1 MIRVTFCTKRYEAGP
16 VTVLDVDMAEFWTL
30 LERSAGETTGPDHRL
45 DWLTHQ
51 LSQVSLE
58 HVVDFQINLEAAR
71 RPIDTYAMWGAA
83 NQILDGLCSS
93 DAFWYF
99 QPWLIGQG
107 QRLWHHVAQNPDNL
121 ADLVAVRVLAGRS
134 HEEWADAE
142 WPQWEELAYAAADAY
157 ERATGRRDGLYEALD
172 ARGHRAYADPEPNDQ
187 PWNSDSLTEI
197 AQRLPRLA
205 RLFPRRHYV
214 TP

>member
-1 MIRVTFCTKRYEAGP
+1 
-16 VTVLDVDMAEFWTL
+16 MADPPPKPAL
-30 LERSAGETTGPDHRL
+30 P
-45 DWLTHQ
+45 
-51 LSQVSLE
+51 E
-58 HVVDFQINLEAAR
+58 HIADFQLGLEAAR

-93 DAFWYF
+93 DTFWYF

-107 QRLWHHVAQNPDNL
+107 SASPGTRTTSPTCPPFGCSPA
-121 ADLVAVRVLAGRS
+121 AVTRWS
-134 HEEWADAE
+134 DAE
-142 WPQWEELAYAAADAY
+142 WPQWEALDYVAADAY
-157 ERATGRRDGLYEALD
+157 ERVTGRRDGLHEALK
-172 ARGHRAYADPEPNDQ
+172 ARGHRVYADPEPNDQ

-205 RLFPRRHYV
+205 RLFPRRQHV

>member
-1 MIRVTFCTKRYEAGP
+1 MDK
-16 VTVLDVDMAEFWTL
+16 AEFWTL
-30 LERSAGETTGPDHRL
+30 LERSAEETTDPDHRL
-45 DWLTHQ
+45 TWLTHH
-51 LSQVSLE
+51 LSRLSPE
-58 HVVDFQINLEAAR
+58 HIADFQLGLEAAR

-93 DAFWYF
+93 DTFWYF

-107 QRLWHHVAQNPDNL
+107 QRLWHHVARNPDNL
-121 ADLVAVRVLAGRS
+121 ADLPAVRVLAGRG
-134 HEEWADAE
+134 HENWSDAE
-142 WPQWEELAYAAADAY
+142 WPQWEALDYVAADAY
-157 ERATGRRDGLYEALD
+157 ERVTGRRDGLHEALK

-205 RLFPRRHYV
+205 RLFPRRQHV